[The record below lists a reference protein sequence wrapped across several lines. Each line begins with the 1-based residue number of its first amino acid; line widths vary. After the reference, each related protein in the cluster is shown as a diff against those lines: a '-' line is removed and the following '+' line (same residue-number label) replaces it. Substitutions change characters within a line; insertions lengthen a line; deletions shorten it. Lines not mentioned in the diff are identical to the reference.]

1 MKPRLA
7 PLYSTRRLN
16 LLLYR
21 YGVRPQ
27 LIRTVLC
34 LALRVFAISLLLAFV
49 LLPYTLWFL
58 WFAVG
63 AAMAVANF
71 FSLTKYI
78 AQIMFKTYSGKITV
92 ALVLR
97 SQLRLVLVASVI
109 VALHVW
115 LGASVPALLAGLTS
129 ITVCIVAASVPAR
142 LSDKEK

>member
-1 MKPRLA
+1 MKARLL

-34 LALRVFAISLLLAFV
+34 LALRVFAISLLLAYA

-63 AAMAVANF
+63 AALAVANF

-97 SQLRLVLVASVI
+97 SQLRLVLVACVI

-115 LGASVPALLAGLTS
+115 LNASVPALLAGLTS
-129 ITVCIVAASVPAR
+129 IVVCIVAASVPAR

>member
-27 LIRTVLC
+27 LIRTILC

>member
-1 MKPRLA
+1 MKARLI

-21 YGVRPQ
+21 HGVRPQ
-27 LIRTVLC
+27 LIRTVLT
-34 LALRVFAISLLLAFV
+34 LGLRVFALSLLVAYL

-58 WFAVG
+58 WFAAG
-63 AAMAVANF
+63 AALAVANF
-71 FSLTKYI
+71 FSLTKHI

-129 ITVCIVAASVPAR
+129 IAVCIVAASLPAR

>member
-1 MKPRLA
+1 MKARLI

-34 LALRVFAISLLLAFV
+34 LALRVFAISLLLAYA

-63 AAMAVANF
+63 AALAVANF

-97 SQLRLVLVASVI
+97 SQLRLVLVACVI

-115 LGASVPALLAGLTS
+115 LNASVPALLAGLTS
-129 ITVCIVAASVPAR
+129 IVVCIVAASVPAR